1 MSPDEIRIEDPS
13 GVSVVQNLPYRSGPL
28 TITRQSRQLL
38 IEVLD
43 QGCNLIVR
51 HCPEGLA
58 LLWRDVTCTL
68 TLAAHDTVRVRT
80 GDGDDQVIVESSL
93 DRHTVIESGDGN
105 DDIQV
110 HGPAPDAQALD
121 AGSVMVDAG
130 GGDDRVVVQGL
141 RQVEIDGG
149 AGNDVL
155 RSGAA
160 YSLLY
165 AGPGEDCLEVEAGK
179 GTLEALHGSNRVST
193 GKQDDRIYG
202 DPARIIAESGF
213 SAPLLYPLQDAQLPP
228 EYVAAFK
235 IKGDAHY
242 VDQVTRQLTMLR
254 ASPSASVLLDRLV
267 AQQMTI
273 TIKPCEALDNAFASY
288 DLNLGDPRMRDG
300 VRGDRLRYCEVH
312 YNPLAQ
318 RLDTPSLVMLY
329 HELCHAW
336 NYATGSVTD
345 NVERLAVGLDNP
357 GSMFDY
363 DDDPTTPDTDT
374 NPPPFNENALR
385 FELGLPPRLSY
396 P

>member
-13 GVSVVQNLPYRSGPL
+13 GASVVQNLPYRNGPL
-28 TITRQSRQLL
+28 TITRHSRQLL
-38 IEVLD
+38 IEARD
-43 QGCNLIVR
+43 QDCALALR
-51 HCPEGLA
+51 HCAEGLV
-58 LLWRDVTCTL
+58 LHWRDVTCTL
-68 TLAAHDTVRVRT
+68 ALAARDTVRVRT

-93 DRHTVIESGDGN
+93 DRRTVIESGDGN

-110 HGPAPDAQALD
+110 HGPALDAETLD
-121 AGSVMVDAG
+121 AGSVTVDAG
-130 GGDDRVVVQGL
+130 AGDDRIVVQGL
-141 RQVEIDGG
+141 RQAEIDGD

-160 YSLLY
+160 YNLLY
-165 AGPGEDCLEVEAGK
+165 AGPGKDSLAIEAGK
-179 GTLEALHGSNRVST
+179 GTLEALHGSTRVST

-228 EYVAAFK
+228 DYLATFT

-242 VDQVTRQLTMLR
+242 VDKVRRQLILLR

-267 AQQMTI
+267 AQQVRVAIHPTE
-273 TIKPCEALDNAFASY
+273 TLDNAFASY
-288 DLNLGDPRMRDG
+288 DENLGDPHVRDG
-300 VRGDRLRYCEVH
+300 VRGDRIRDCEIH

-318 RLDTPSLVMLY
+318 RPGTPSLVMLY
-329 HELCHAW
+329 HELCHVW
-336 NYATGSVTD
+336 NFATGSATD

-357 GSMFDY
+357 GSLFDY
-363 DDDPTTPDTDT
+363 DDDPNTPDTDT

-385 FELGLPPRLSY
+385 LELGLAPRLSY

>member
-1 MSPDEIRIEDPS
+1 MSPDKIRIEDPS

-68 TLAAHDTVRVRT
+68 ALAAHDTVRVRT

-110 HGPAPDAQALD
+110 HGPEPDAQALD

-165 AGPGEDCLEVEAGK
+165 AGPGEDCLEIEAGK

-213 SAPLLYPLQDAQLPP
+213 SAPLLYSLQDAQLPP

-288 DLNLGDPRMRDG
+288 DLNLGNPRMRDG

>member
-13 GVSVVQNLPYRSGPL
+13 GASVVQNLPYRNGPL

-43 QGCNLIVR
+43 QGCHLIVR

-68 TLAAHDTVRVRT
+68 ALAAHDTVRVRT

-110 HGPAPDAQALD
+110 HGPASDAETLN
-121 AGSVMVDAG
+121 AGIVVVDAG
-130 GGDDRVVVQGL
+130 AGDDRVVVQGL
-141 RQVEIDGG
+141 KQAEIDGG
-149 AGNDVL
+149 PGNDVL

-165 AGPGEDCLEVEAGK
+165 AGPGEDSLAIEAGK
-179 GTLEALHGSNRVST
+179 GTLEALHGSTRVST

-228 EYVAAFK
+228 DYLATFE

-242 VDQVTRQLTMLR
+242 VDKVRRQLILLR

-267 AQQMTI
+267 AQQVRVAINPIET
-273 TIKPCEALDNAFASY
+273 LDNAFASY
-288 DLNLGDPRMRDG
+288 DKNLGDPHVRDG
-300 VRGDRLRYCEVH
+300 VRGDRIRDCEVH

-318 RLDTPSLVMLY
+318 RSGTPSLVMLY
-329 HELCHAW
+329 HELCHVW
-336 NYATGSVTD
+336 NFATGSATD
-345 NVERLAVGLDNP
+345 NAERLAVGLDNP
-357 GSMFDY
+357 GSLFDY
-363 DDDPTTPDTDT
+363 DDDPNTPDTDT

-385 FELGLPPRLSY
+385 LELGLPPRLSY

>member
-13 GVSVVQNLPYRSGPL
+13 GVSVVQNLPYRSGRL

-68 TLAAHDTVRVRT
+68 ALAAHDTVRVRT

-121 AGSVMVDAG
+121 AGSVTVDAG
-130 GGDDRVVVQGL
+130 GGDDRVFVQGL

-193 GKQDDRIYG
+193 GKRDDRIYG